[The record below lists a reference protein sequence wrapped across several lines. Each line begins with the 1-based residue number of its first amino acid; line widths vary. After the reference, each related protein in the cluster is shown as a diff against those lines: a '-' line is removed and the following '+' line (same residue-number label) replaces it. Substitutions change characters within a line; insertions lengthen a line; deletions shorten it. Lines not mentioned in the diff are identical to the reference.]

1 MKMIVAKEDIK
12 ILSGILSFILRV
24 IGCRAWNFY
33 GVMKNASITT
43 STKKKDF
50 LIVLSFI

>member
-1 MKMIVAKEDIK
+1 MQMIVAKEDIK
-12 ILSGILSFILRV
+12 ILSGILSFVLRV

-43 STKKKDF
+43 STKKG
-50 LIVLSFI
+50 IS